1 MSKTKPNSTWAKD
14 VLVCTKPKQ
23 NKKKKISDSWR
34 QTQQN
39 QSNLGKGKVTGA
51 HGNSGTVECQ
61 TLKQPSSPRLLEA
74 ESMGS

>member
-1 MSKTKPNSTWAKD
+1 MCLCVQSQNKT
-14 VLVCTKPKQ
+14 
-23 NKKKKISDSWR
+23 KKKKISDSWR